1 MSLAPQVEV
10 SVDSTTLPT
19 TPATPEGILPVC
31 SLGLRLLVDQVR
43 LLGGGRRE
51 ERVGAV
57 LDGGEDGA
65 RVEADEGRSSIITG
79 QIEDYEVLS

>member
-1 MSLAPQVEV
+1 VQTTRSSPSDDGGFEATRIPWVEKALPLA
-10 SVDSTTLPT
+10 
-19 TPATPEGILPVC
+19 
-31 SLGLRLLVDQVR
+31 DQVG

-51 ERVGAV
+51 EGVGAV
-57 LDGGEDGA
+57 LDGREDGA